1 MLSLCRKEEI
11 VIMNDSLRLYVQKIT
26 KLPTI
31 PFIAQEIL
39 NMVNNDLTSINKL
52 ENIIE
57 KDPAISAKILS
68 VANSAFFGYQTS
80 SGTIAN
86 AIMRIGVSNVKNI
99 AIGISL
105 MTVFTDKKPVQ
116 TVGAQYQRIFKHSLA
131 VGMVARQL
139 SRELKLNIS
148 DEIFMNGIL
157 HDLGF
162 MVLNNYFPEKFSKVL
177 SKFEKTTNF
186 LEAEKKVLGFTHA
199 DIGTWLAD
207 KWNLPKDIIDTS
219 LYHHTPSLA
228 KSNREHVA
236 LTHIADY
243 ITSKNVFYITE
254 ADPNYPLDVST
265 FDVLGISE
273 NYFKEIEATI
283 NKEML
288 SDEIFN

>member
-1 MLSLCRKEEI
+1 
-11 VIMNDSLRLYVQKIT
+11 MNDSLRLYVQKIS

-39 NMVNNDLTSINKL
+39 NMVDDDLTSINKL

-68 VANSAFFGYQTS
+68 VANSAFFGYQTP

-105 MTVFTDKKPVQ
+105 MTVFTDEKPVR
-116 TVGAQYQRIFKHSLA
+116 TVDAQYQRIFKHSLA

-139 SRELKLNIS
+139 SRELKLHIS
-148 DEIFMNGIL
+148 NEIFMNGIL

-162 MVLNNYFPEKFSKVL
+162 MVLNNYFPEKFSKVFSEFGKL
-177 SKFEKTTNF
+177 KYF
-186 LEAEKKVLGFTHA
+186 LEAEKTILGFTHA

-207 KWNLPKDIIDTS
+207 KWNLPEDIIDTT
-219 LYHHTPSLA
+219 LYHHSPLLA
-228 KSNREHVA
+228 KSNRELVA

-243 ITSKNVFYITE
+243 ITTKNVFSITE
-254 ADPNYPLDVST
+254 ADPNYPLDIST
-265 FDVLGISE
+265 FDILGISE
-273 NYFKEIEATI
+273 NDFNEIETTI

>member
-1 MLSLCRKEEI
+1 MD
-11 VIMNDSLRLYVQKIT
+11 NSLRLYVQKIT

-105 MTVFTDKKPVQ
+105 MTVFTDKKPAP
-116 TVGAQYQRIFKHSLA
+116 TGGAQYQRIFKHSLA

-139 SRELKLNIS
+139 SRELKLHIS

-162 MVLNNYFPEKFSKVL
+162 MVLNNYFPEKFSEVL
-177 SKFEKTTNF
+177 NKFEKTTDY

-207 KWNLPKDIIDTS
+207 KWNLPKNIIDTTR
-219 LYHHTPSLA
+219 YHHAPSLA
-228 KSNREHVA
+228 KSNRKHVA

-243 ITSKNVFYITE
+243 ITTRNVFNITG

-265 FDVLGISE
+265 FDVLGISGD
-273 NYFKEIEATI
+273 YFKEVETTI